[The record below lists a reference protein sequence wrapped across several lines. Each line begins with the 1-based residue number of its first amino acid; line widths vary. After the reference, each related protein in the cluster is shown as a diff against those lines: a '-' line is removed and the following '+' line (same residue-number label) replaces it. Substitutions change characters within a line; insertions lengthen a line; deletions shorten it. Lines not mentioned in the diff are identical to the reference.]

1 MKYLF
6 EEFREYENLWES
18 AKSDSA
24 ITIKQGG
31 KEYDLTKED
40 NFKASVD
47 ASVESAV
54 KTFSAAKNIP
64 EEERRAYADVK
75 RIKAAEALLAE
86 LKNRKADARVI
97 QRAEKYVAEVT
108 KAYDDAEYS
117 HITRRIINKYFN

>member
-40 NFKASVD
+40 DFKASVD

-54 KTFSAAKNIP
+54 KTFNKVNTT
-64 EEERRAYADVK
+64 EEEKRAYADVK

-108 KAYDDAEYS
+108 KAYEDAEYS
-117 HITRRIINKYFN
+117 HITRRSINKYFG

>member
-1 MKYLF
+1 MKLF
-6 EEFREYENLWES
+6 EEFKEYENLWES
-18 AKSDSA
+18 TTPEVL
-24 ITIKQGG
+24 IRQGG
-31 KEYDLTKED
+31 KEYDITDEKD
-40 NFKASVD
+40 FIASVD

-108 KAYDDAEYS
+108 KAYEDADYS
-117 HITRRIINKYFN
+117 PITRRIINKYFN